1 MKPTVMRRLY
11 HFCPPDYVIENIAN
25 RQLKVSRFSKCND
38 PFELAAFSLKDGAVR
53 KRHQEWLADTDK
65 KHGLI
70 CFCRNWRSPVLW
82 SHYADNHRG
91 LCLGF
96 DVRPDNYVDVR
107 YASERLFPDI
117 SMENF
122 FKHVG
127 EDQISDIFATKFIHW
142 SYEEEVRQL
151 ISFETEPDDSD
162 ICFYSYSDELQLR
175 QVIIGP
181 RSELCVED
189 IQGAIKDYG
198 GGGVEIF
205 QARLAFRRFEV
216 VRQKDETLWNRR
228 KASSVD

>member
-1 MKPTVMRRLY
+1 MRRLY
-11 HFCPPDYVIENIAN
+11 HFCPPDYVIENIVK
-25 RQLKVSRFSKCND
+25 RRLKVSRFSKCND

-65 KHGLI
+65 RHGLI

-122 FKHVG
+122 FQHVG
-127 EDQISDIFATKFIHW
+127 EDQMPDLFATKFIHW

-151 ISFETEPDDSD
+151 ISFETEPGE
-162 ICFYSYSDELQLR
+162 ICFYPYSDELRLR
-175 QVIIGP
+175 QIIIGP

-189 IQGAIKDYG
+189 IQEAISEYG
-198 GGGVEIF
+198 DGGVEIF

-216 VRQKDETLWNRR
+216 VRQKDETLWNRH
-228 KASSVD
+228 KKSSVA